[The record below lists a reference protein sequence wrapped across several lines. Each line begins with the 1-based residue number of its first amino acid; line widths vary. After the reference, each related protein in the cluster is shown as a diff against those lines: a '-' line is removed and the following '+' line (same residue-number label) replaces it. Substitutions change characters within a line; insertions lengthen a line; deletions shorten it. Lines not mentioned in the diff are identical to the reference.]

1 MVRRVDSMQALQ
13 VVAFGET
20 PKFCQVNIPV
30 LASHQVLLRIKACG
44 LNFADLLMI
53 KGSYQDTPEPPFTL
67 GLELAGEI
75 IDIGADVTTFHK
87 GQHVAVYS
95 GQGGLAEFGVFDAEC
110 CIAVPEALDV
120 ITAAGFQIAYGTSH
134 LALDHRAQLKKGETL
149 VVLGAAGGVGL
160 TAVEIGKRLGARV
173 VAVARGDEKLSIASR
188 AGADHLID
196 VDSDDLRGQIK
207 SLGGAD
213 VVYDPVGGDRFSD
226 LFRATN
232 PDGRILI
239 IGFASGNIPEIKAN
253 HMMVKNISLLGVN
266 WGAYLRFNSNALR
279 NSLATLLDWAAK
291 GDLKPYVRSVLPFS
305 QTLEG
310 FQMLATRK
318 AVGKIV
324 IQMQ

>member
-1 MVRRVDSMQALQ
+1 MQALQ

-20 PKFCQVNIPV
+20 PKFCEVDIPA

-53 KGSYQDTPEPPFTL
+53 KGSYQDTPVPPFTL

-75 IDIGADVTTFHK
+75 VDIGADVTTFQK
-87 GQHVAVYS
+87 GQHVGIYS
-95 GQGGLAEFGVFDAEC
+95 GQGGLAEFGVFDAKR
-110 CIAVPEALDV
+110 CIAIPKGLDV

-134 LALDHRAQLKKGETL
+134 LALDHRAQLKQGETL
-149 VVLGAAGGVGL
+149 VVSGASGGVGL

-173 VAVARGDEKLSIASR
+173 VAVARGDEKLAIALR
-188 AGADHLID
+188 AGADHIID
-196 VDSDDLRGQIK
+196 SDSDDLRGQII

-213 VVYDPVGGDRFSD
+213 VVYDPVGGHQFSD

-239 IGFASGNIPEIKAN
+239 IGFASGDIPEIKAN

-266 WGAYLRFNSNALR
+266 WGAYMRFNSNALR
-279 NSLATLLDWAAK
+279 HSLATLIDWAAK
-291 GDLKPYVRSVLPFS
+291 GDLTPHVSNILPFA

-310 FQMLATRK
+310 FEMLANRK
-318 AVGKIV
+318 VSGKIV